1 MAKQRNAG
9 NGRYEKGYEAAQRD
23 AEAARLR
30 TRHWT
35 YQQIADELGYASRG
49 AAYDGVQ
56 RALQAVVRE
65 PAEELRTLE
74 LERLDRLA
82 RAAEQVL
89 EAHHVR
95 VSGGG
100 IVQGMDGHPVEDSGP
115 VLAAIDRLLKIQE
128 RRARLL
134 GLDSPVKQEITG
146 KVATYRVEGVDLDAL
161 R

>member
-1 MAKQRNAG
+1 MAHQRNAG

-95 VSGGG
+95 V
-100 IVQGMDGHPVEDSGP
+100 
-115 VLAAIDRLLKIQE
+115 
-128 RRARLL
+128 
-134 GLDSPVKQEITG
+134 
-146 KVATYRVEGVDLDAL
+146 
-161 R
+161 